1 MARSLVGLF
10 PDRAAA
16 ERAIQSLQ
24 AAGFDPSR
32 IGVVLRDRDEA
43 REVAQ
48 EHALNSTAGAVT
60 GSVIGGG
67 AGTLLAATGALVV
80 PGIGPF
86 ISGGILATALV
97 GGAVGWLVG
106 GLVGLG
112 IPREEAEY
120 YQGRVEQGSALVTV
134 DASGREAEAQRI
146 LLENGAENP
155 HERFGDGT
163 PTADAST
170 TAYRGATPRSPTVPG
185 APAET
190 YVPGPQP
197 GYPPATE
204 APLPSAYP
212 HPGTDVDT
220 AAPPRPSSDTSTT
233 SAGPAY
239 DADIIRSGEAERR
252 ERAEAGRDGAPPAP

>member
-16 ERAIQSLQ
+16 ERAIQSLR

-32 IGVVLRDRDEA
+32 IGIVLRERDEA
-43 REVAQ
+43 RAVAQ
-48 EHALNSTAGAVT
+48 EHTLNAAAGAVT
-60 GSVIGGG
+60 GGVIGGG

-134 DASGREAEAQRI
+134 DAAGREAEARRI
-146 LLENGAENP
+146 LLDNGAEDLR
-155 HERFGDGT
+155 ERFGDGT
-163 PTADAST
+163 PVADTTGTA
-170 TAYRGATPRSPTVPG
+170 AYRGAAPESPTVPG
-185 APAET
+185 TPTET

-197 GYPPATE
+197 GYPPSTE

-212 HPGTDVDT
+212 HPGADADT
-220 AAPPRPSSDTSTT
+220 AAPSPQPDAAASARPT
-233 SAGPAY
+233 Y
-239 DADIIRSGEAERR
+239 DADIIRAGEAERR
-252 ERAEAGRDGAPPAP
+252 ERAEAGRDPS